1 MAHEPRT
8 ATLAMDVQ
16 VQTDIA
22 GPRER
27 VAAYLFDW
35 RNDTSWIGG
44 ISEAQRVDDGEFGV
58 GSRVARV
65 ARFLGKRIEY
75 VNEVVELEPGRR
87 LAMRSVKGPFPMRVT
102 YEVEDADAGTQV
114 RLRNEGD
121 ASRAYRVAGP
131 FLALAVR
138 RATHR
143 DLDRLKRIL
152 ESR

>member
-65 ARFLGKRIEY
+65 SRFLGKRIEY

-87 LAMRSVKGPFPMRVT
+87 LVMRSVKGPFPMRVT
-102 YEVEDADAGTQV
+102 YELEDAAAGTLV
-114 RLRNEGD
+114 RLRNQGGP
-121 ASRAYRVAGP
+121 SRVFGLVWPLLSR
-131 FLALAVR
+131 AVR
-138 RATHR
+138 RA
-143 DLDRLKRIL
+143 
-152 ESR
+152 